1 MTQLEY
7 ARRGETTEQMRM
19 VSEEEGIDL
28 EALRRAVAE
37 GRVVVPHNPKH
48 KGARAVGIG
57 EGLRVKVNA
66 NLGTSPKHINLD
78 EEIEKL
84 RVAVDA
90 GADTV
95 MDLSTGGDLDEIRLA
110 LLEASPVPLGTVPI
124 YQTVAEFGVERMKA
138 EDLFRT
144 IERHGEQGVDF
155 ITVHCGITRKAMPLV
170 RRRVGGIV
178 SRGGGFLYRWMYL
191 TGREN
196 PLYEGFDE
204 LLAIAKEHDMTLS
217 LGDALRPGCVEDATD
232 EAQLVELR
240 TLGELVLRA
249 REAGVQVMVEGPG
262 HIPMDQI
269 ERNIRL
275 QKEWCHRAPFY
286 VLGPI
291 VTDVAPGYDHIT
303 GAIGGALAAYWGAD
317 FLCYVTPAE
326 HLRLPTVEDVKEGV
340 VASVIAAHAADIA
353 KGLPKA
359 KERDLKM
366 AQRRRALDWEGMFRL
381 ALDPH
386 KARRYRQESDA
397 PVDEECTMCGE
408 YCVLKLMRKP
418 EAA

>member
-37 GRVVVPHNPKH
+37 GRVVVPHNQKH
-48 KGARAVGIG
+48 KGARTVGIG
-57 EGLRVKVNA
+57 EGLRVKVNV

-95 MDLSTGGDLDEIRLA
+95 MDLSIGGDLDEIRLA

-124 YQTVAEFGVERMKA
+124 YQTVVELGVERMKA

-155 ITVHCGITRKAMPLV
+155 ITVHCGITRKAMPLA
-170 RRRVGGIV
+170 RRRVEGIV
-178 SRGGGFLYRWMYL
+178 SRGGGFLYRWMCI

-204 LLAIAKEHDMTLS
+204 LLAIAREHDMTLS
-217 LGDALRPGCVEDATD
+217 LGDALRPGCIEDATD

-275 QKEWCHRAPFY
+275 QKEWCRRAPFY

-303 GAIGGALAAYWGAD
+303 GAIGGALAAYYGAD

-326 HLRLPTVEDVKEGV
+326 HLRLPTVEDVREGV
-340 VASVIAAHAADIA
+340 VASVIAAHAADLA
-353 KGLPKA
+353 KGLAKA

-366 AQRRRALDWEGMFRL
+366 AQRRRALDWEGMFHL
-381 ALDPH
+381 ALDPQ